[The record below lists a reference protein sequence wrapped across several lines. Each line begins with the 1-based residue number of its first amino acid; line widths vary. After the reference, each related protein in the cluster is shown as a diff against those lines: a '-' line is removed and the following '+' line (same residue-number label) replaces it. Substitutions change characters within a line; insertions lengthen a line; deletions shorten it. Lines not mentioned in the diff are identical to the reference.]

1 MDYKVF
7 STYYQLSIDEANL
20 DLLPPVKC
28 IVEGHNGLIP
38 LLTENNSVE
47 LYCVQC
53 PYTLKPGL
61 ELYSELKSKLEVY
74 NVRTQGK

>member
-7 STYYQLSIDEANL
+7 SKYYQLSVDEKNSETF
-20 DLLPPVKC
+20 PPVKC
-28 IVEGHNGLIP
+28 IIEGHSTLIP
-38 LLTENNSVE
+38 LLTENDSVE

-61 ELYSELKSKLEVY
+61 SLYSELKSKLEVY
-74 NVRTQGK
+74 YVGTQGK